1 MSSSGQEKRTT
12 RVEETS
18 AGGFVLASTGPAR
31 VALIGRKTRT
41 ERIEWCVPKGHPEG
55 DESIE
60 AAAVREVF
68 EETGIE
74 CEIITPLGTI
84 DYRFQAAGKLIHKT
98 VHHFLFRQIGG
109 ELNVEN
115 DPDHEAI
122 DAKWVELDALSGIL
136 SHENERRMALG
147 VIEWVERN
155 G

>member
-1 MSSSGQEKRTT
+1 M
-12 RVEETS
+12 
-18 AGGFVLASTGPAR
+18 
-31 VALIGRKTRT
+31 
-41 ERIEWCVPKGHPEG
+41 PKGHPEG